1 MFLPYEANFS
11 VKDIR
16 DNQCQQDISSVKAIK
31 PVPNPGVFGSVEPL
45 GHQKNVPKKITKEGI
60 F

>member
-11 VKDIR
+11 VTDIR
-16 DNQCQQDISSVKAIK
+16 DDQGQQNISTVKAIK

-45 GHQKNVPKKITKEGI
+45 GHQKNVPKKVTKEGI